1 MIFLEKKYQNLLS
14 KKFLTINHRNK
25 SIVYSNA
32 AAGAIFVFG
41 RTYEDH
47 FYVFK
52 VTSIII
58 FLGSVIN
65 VLYYLGAMQYV
76 IGKIAW
82 IMQKSLD
89 TTAAEV
95 CVKCFLYKKRR
106 IDL

>member
-1 MIFLEKKYQNLLS
+1 LS
-14 KKFLTINHRNK
+14 KEFLSINHRNK

-41 RTYEDH
+41 KTYEDH

-82 IMQKSLD
+82 IMQKCLN

-95 CVKCFLYKKRR
+95 CIECFFFIRK
-106 IDL
+106 

>member
-1 MIFLEKKYQNLLS
+1 M
-14 KKFLTINHRNK
+14 KFLFFLN
-25 SIVYSNA
+25 SNA
-32 AAGAIFVFG
+32 AAGAKFVFG
-41 RTYEDH
+41 ETYEDH

-65 VLYYLGAMQYV
+65 VLYYLGSMQYI

-82 IMQKSLD
+82 FMQKCLD

-95 CVKCFLYKKRR
+95 CILMVFIER
-106 IDL
+106 